1 MLEVLTV
8 GLHDTELPIPAD
20 VSFRIARVADR
31 RCPDGQ
37 LCIIQGERWLDLLK
51 IQRAKKANKKAHCG
65 PSQKDCL
72 R

>member
-20 VSFRIARVADR
+20 VSFRIVRVADR

-37 LCIIQGERWLDLLK
+37 LSIIQGERWPEMLK

-65 PSQKDCL
+65 PSKKDCL